1 MHRASLHA
9 SDAERNRRAALNIGA
24 ARYLAEATPTIGNL
38 IEYTQQSH
46 STTTRRAG
54 NSVSTVR
61 GMALVRANQEACAAV
76 STEQASLENG
86 GSHGR
91 VSRVK
96 PDDVVRIMYENFSSL
111 GVFGEGPTK
120 HRKIRQINKLIKDY
134 GVDIMAG
141 YETRT
146 DWRFVT
152 MEANKFENLFG
163 NGLPTKG
170 VCASNTNDGKIKR
183 DQWGGTCIMA
193 VGRLSSFVTEVGV
206 DASGLG
212 RWAWVY
218 VGGCGKH
225 TRIITAY
232 KPCNSG
238 RRETRGGTVWNQHAR
253 YFEARGEIR
262 NPRAMF
268 TSDLL
273 SLLQTWKSAGDEILL
288 IGDFNENVNTGALTA
303 SLAQDGLRMFDVFY

>member
-1 MHRASLHA
+1 MVSKGGTAEENSSAKNPYTKAFRRHLGSKGISNNTERSRFDAILDHPATHNNRARTDRQQRKMYRASLHA
-9 SDAERNRRAALNIGA
+9 SDADRIRREALNIGA

-61 GMALVRANQEACAAV
+61 GMALARANQEACAAV

-141 YETRT
+141 CETRT

-170 VCASNTNDGKIKR
+170 VCASNANDKRSSKI
-183 DQWGGTCIMA
+183 
-193 VGRLSSFVTEVGV
+193 
-206 DASGLG
+206 
-212 RWAWVY
+212 
-218 VGGCGKH
+218 
-225 TRIITAY
+225 
-232 KPCNSG
+232 N
-238 RRETRGGTVWNQHAR
+238 
-253 YFEARGEIR
+253 GEER
-262 NPRAMF
+262 
-268 TSDLL
+268 
-273 SLLQTWKSAGDEILL
+273 
-288 IGDFNENVNTGALTA
+288 V
-303 SLAQDGLRMFDVFY
+303 